1 MHRLRNARSLARLV
15 LVWFALALGV
25 AVASPLI
32 KPDASTLVC
41 SAGGV
46 MKRVAADTD
55 ADAAPM
61 LPSLLDCPLCLHVAS
76 PAPTA
81 SPGACPAP
89 TSVRCTGGHVRDV
102 DGPLAVRLPGCGPPS
117 HA

>member
-46 MKRVAADTD
+46 MKRVAADAD
-55 ADAAPM
+55 ADSDAAPM
-61 LPSLLDCPLCLHVAS
+61 LPGLLDCPLCLHVAA
-76 PAPTA
+76 PVPTA
-81 SPGACPAP
+81 SPGASTAWPESSR
-89 TSVRCTGGHVRDV
+89 TWSD
-102 DGPLAVRLPGCGPPS
+102 PGWPFRS
-117 HA
+117 